1 MAVSNDHKEK
11 LEFIEEMTKNTDQV
25 QAKVLSEILSKNAE
39 TEYLKR
45 YIFIHCSFLHANLLS
60 STVILLIV
68 RF

>member
-11 LEFIEEMTKNTDQV
+11 LEFIEEMTKNTDPV

-45 YIFIHCSFLHANLLS
+45 YLFSH
-60 STVILLIV
+60 
-68 RF
+68 

>member
-25 QAKVLSEILSKNAE
+25 QAKVLTEILSKNAE

-45 YIFIHCSFLHANLLS
+45 YIFSHCSFLHANLLS

-68 RF
+68 